1 MTYIG
6 RQPIFNVHAQCHAY
20 ELLYRSCDVHN
31 NASFQDSALATA
43 RVIVNLVHNLG
54 VRPILG
60 EKIGFINVDE
70 TILFSDVLLLLPKE
84 KFHFEILEH
93 TQVSLAL
100 IERIKYMHALGYRF
114 SLDDFDCT
122 DTMIRDYEP
131 LFPYVAFI
139 KIDIL
144 AIGIQN
150 VSAAIAKLQHY
161 CIDLLAEKIET
172 YEEYQVCQSLRFK
185 FFQGYFFEKPI
196 IVSGKKFEPSAL
208 NALRLM
214 NCIYENDDP
223 NYISKNLAACPELV
237 YNLLRHLN
245 SGAYNFKIQ
254 ITEIKQMITLL
265 GPIKLISWLGLFL
278 YESPEKKPFGE
289 ELFNNAKFRAKLME
303 ELALMCDYKVLSNK
317 AFLTG
322 SLSLIDAYLQIPM
335 EDFLH
340 ELNLDNE
347 IKEALLC
354 ESGILGEFLHI
365 AIEMNHAQD
374 IEPTINALNTTPC
387 FSKEALILASSRAST
402 FVEESNQSK
411 NSKG

>member
-6 RQPIFNVHAQCHAY
+6 RQPIFNIHAQCFAY
-20 ELLYRSCDVHN
+20 ELLYRSCDINN
-31 NASFQDSALATA
+31 NANFQDSALATA
-43 RVIVNLVHNLG
+43 RVVVNLVHNLG
-54 VRPILG
+54 VNPIIG
-60 EKIGFINVDE
+60 DKIGFINVDE
-70 TILFSDVLLLLPKE
+70 TILFSDALLLLPKE

-93 TQVSLAL
+93 THVTLAL

-122 DTMIRDYEP
+122 DSIIRDYEP
-131 LFPYVAFI
+131 LFPYVDFI

-161 CIDLLAEKIET
+161 SIDLLAEKIET
-172 YEEYQVCQSLRFK
+172 YEEYKACQNLRFK

-196 IVSGKKFEPSAL
+196 IVSGEKFEPNAL

-214 NCIYENDDP
+214 NCIYENDEP
-223 NYISKNLAACPELV
+223 NHISRNIAACPDLV

-245 SGAYNFKIQ
+245 SGAYNFKTK

-289 ELFNNAKFRAKLME
+289 ELFNSAKFRAKLME
-303 ELALMCDYKVLSNK
+303 ELALMCEYKTLANK

-335 EDFLH
+335 EKFLH
-340 ELNLDNE
+340 DLNLDHE
-347 IKEALLC
+347 IKEALLTKT
-354 ESGILGEFLHI
+354 GILGEFLHVAI
-365 AIEMNHAQD
+365 AMNHAQD
-374 IEPTINALNTTPC
+374 IEVSMNALSKTPC
-387 FSKEALILASSRAST
+387 FSKEDLLLACSRAST
-402 FVEESNQSK
+402 FVEESNHSK
-411 NSKG
+411 KSKG